1 MFHPEFLDVIEH
13 VSEWINIVFFLPALF
28 IAFVPPGAD
37 GLSKCT
43 EQHLIISLSGFNYNA
58 K

>member
-28 IAFVPPGAD
+28 IAFVPSGAD
-37 GLSKCT
+37 GLSLGLKVLPEVQNNT
-43 EQHLIISLSGFNYNA
+43 
-58 K
+58 